1 MLRRRESS
9 AAAFFIARPGGT
21 QGERK
26 TISEPGANLLAESF
40 SAHPNQILW
49 LAIDWMVAI
58 AAIDQH
64 PLE

>member
-1 MLRRRESS
+1 VKSNGKSREWKTTSK
-9 AAAFFIARPGGT
+9 PGP
-21 QGERK
+21 K
-26 TISEPGANLLAESF
+26 LLAESF

-49 LAIDWMVAI
+49 LATDWMAVI

>member
-1 MLRRRESS
+1 MEDNLK
-9 AAAFFIARPGGT
+9 PGM
-21 QGERK
+21 
-26 TISEPGANLLAESF
+26 NLLAESF

-49 LAIDWMVAI
+49 LATDRMAAI